1 MMMIIYLI
9 ISTQSYDS
17 CLAILL
23 HLLHNLASSDEVTND
38 TTLPD
43 IKIKSFNKL
52 DIVKMIFSDEASKK
66 ININN

>member
-1 MMMIIYLI
+1 MMIIYLI

-23 HLLHNLASSDEVTND
+23 HLLHTLSRSDEVTND

-66 ININN
+66 INICK